1 MELIETMGPVLIQH
15 SELPAKSWSGKWAVI
30 ESCWCHLKAPQFNG
44 MERSGADASVV
55 AVPSEE
61 PDYHR
66 VQRVRA
72 RKADAWQSA
81 PLTLP
86 RLIIASF
93 LLSPLEG
100 VMLLWHVR

>member
-66 VQRVRA
+66 VESSRQKGRRMA
-72 RKADAWQSA
+72 IR
-81 PLTLP
+81 TLD
-86 RLIIASF
+86 IATF
-93 LLSPLEG
+93 DHCLLSA
-100 VMLLWHVR
+100 VST